1 MKLRR
6 YCTGNS
12 NPRVRCDR
20 TSMVA
25 VLCTSRCTPRL
36 QVSIFGITVSSMKL
50 EVSACAP
57 ALVNTVGGNTV
68 GKPPLARNGVP
79 LPGALFAASQ
89 DAHHAGGDDRP
100 QAESGFISLASLGGS
115 VMDAKVWNF
124 TSK

>member
-12 NPRVRCDR
+12 NPRVPRYR
-20 TSMVA
+20 TSMVEF
-25 VLCTSRCTPRL
+25 LCTSRCTPRL

-89 DAHHAGGDDRP
+89 DAHHAGGAGRP
-100 QAESGFISLASLGGS
+100 TSESGVILLA
-115 VMDAKVWNF
+115 N
-124 TSK
+124 

>member
-12 NPRVRCDR
+12 TPRATRYR
-20 TSMVA
+20 TSMVEF
-25 VLCTSRCTPRL
+25 LCTSRCTHRL

-89 DAHHAGGDDRP
+89 KAHHAGASGGA
-100 QAESGFISLASLGGS
+100 QAEPGAHSRGSSGRIGVDGKYWTLDGA
-115 VMDAKVWNF
+115 
-124 TSK
+124 